1 MGHLVGQARPPYAA
15 LPSKRSQRQATALTE
30 RKEVGD
36 DGACRS
42 VGSQGG
48 GRSERASERDGRQ
61 LVRCNSHPAA
71 RAARTLEVGGSGCR
85 RRRRVVRSYDAA
97 ATTLYA
103 AKGRRIPFNV
113 TSPAAS
119 TLTTCSTAI
128 STRGLI
134 KICPGFASS
143 SAVVTFNTSVR
154 LVDHRCCCFDAGL
167 FRFCLP
173 IVSTTSEAKGHFIGR
188 YLQRLGFTA
197 SRSGLT
203 YERTSE

>member
-143 SAVVTFNTSVR
+143 LSGRHLQHFSSSR
-154 LVDHRCCCFDAGL
+154 RSPLLL
-167 FRFCLP
+167 FRRGPVSFLFAYCFNDERGEGALHRPLP
-173 IVSTTSEAKGHFIGR
+173 ATPRVHR
-188 YLQRLGFTA
+188 
-197 SRSGLT
+197 
-203 YERTSE
+203 

>member
-103 AKGRRIPFNV
+103 AKGRRIPFN
-113 TSPAAS
+113 
-119 TLTTCSTAI
+119 
-128 STRGLI
+128 
-134 KICPGFASS
+134 
-143 SAVVTFNTSVR
+143 
-154 LVDHRCCCFDAGL
+154 
-167 FRFCLP
+167 
-173 IVSTTSEAKGHFIGR
+173 
-188 YLQRLGFTA
+188 
-197 SRSGLT
+197 
-203 YERTSE
+203 